1 MKKKEEQKKKKKKQQ
16 QKTVFN
22 GYLIMEVVAEEVPFS
37 ANCPGEHR
45 RVMNIITKINK

>member
-1 MKKKEEQKKKKKKQQ
+1 MKKKEEQKKKQQQ

-22 GYLIMEVVAEEVPFS
+22 GYLIMEVVAEVVAFS